1 MSSTGGGGGLP
12 REGVSC
18 RFGIRNLTSL
28 NFEAQLDGK
37 IIAPSGRRAG
47 RQKPLDRAKLGRNLS
62 HSLRHFVG
70 K

>member
-28 NFEAQLDGK
+28 YFEAQLDGK
-37 IIAPSGRRAG
+37 VIAPSGEERE
-47 RQKPLDRAKLGRNLS
+47 DRNHLIVPN
-62 HSLRHFVG
+62 
-70 K
+70 